1 MNEER
6 SILPQ
11 GYQLKSETRTYMID
25 RYVSAGSNSIVYEA
39 HYQDSLMQEHV
50 HTVLIKELYPL
61 DTQGRIS
68 RDNKQQ
74 LQVKEEGKA
83 FFELQRESFLLGNRA
98 HLTLAASGSDHIA
111 ENLDSF
117 QANNTLYTVLT
128 AKKGK
133 VLGEFLKE
141 GEEFPTATQAVV
153 CINNLLTA
161 LAGFHNHGL
170 LHLDIS
176 PDNIFLL
183 SPEEKGGF
191 PTDLLLL
198 DFNSIYSLEEKSE
211 SEYQYYLGKEDYMA
225 PEIFL
230 HQKAELGPWTDL
242 YSVCAVFYEI
252 LTGEKLPK
260 DRELER
266 NSELVSPYSRI
277 LLHEKERTA
286 EKLNA
291 ILRKGLEL
299 LPQNRYQDIG
309 EMKGD
314 IQELLGILNG
324 TIRFAPLVP
333 EKVQKKKETGGKWRV
348 FAQVSAG
355 VLAGILLMGG
365 LNWGYGLAMGR
376 RVQSE
381 AENPEVSE
389 TEELED
395 TQIDLSLIPLELDD
409 SVVLTEKNVRWPL
422 EDNILNLQEQTST
435 SVRVMLKDYSHKRN
449 LEDVYEQ
456 YSLFCFYSGKGD
468 KRGWQYGDRTYD
480 FFRTEDNA
488 LQMVLP
494 FQDTND
500 FDLSYIGVVFA
511 NYNYDKST
519 ALLDITSCTL
529 TDGEGNRH
537 EITDLIG
544 SHLLYFDEENWQW
557 NLTTDQNQD
566 FVTDFGDIYGGNLT
580 VDAQVGYLEPVV
592 DVKWESEDPDI
603 ARVDPDGRITA
614 VNRGYTTLTVTLT
627 DKETGETK
635 STQMIVN
642 IVRKPI

>member
-1 MNEER
+1 M
-6 SILPQ
+6 
-11 GYQLKSETRTYMID
+11 
-25 RYVSAGSNSIVYEA
+25 
-39 HYQDSLMQEHV
+39 
-50 HTVLIKELYPL
+50 
-61 DTQGRIS
+61 
-68 RDNKQQ
+68 
-74 LQVKEEGKA
+74 
-83 FFELQRESFLLGNRA
+83 
-98 HLTLAASGSDHIA
+98 
-111 ENLDSF
+111 
-117 QANNTLYTVLT
+117 
-128 AKKGK
+128 
-133 VLGEFLKE
+133 
-141 GEEFPTATQAVV
+141 

-198 DFNSIYSLEEKSE
+198 DFNSVYSLEEKSE

-230 HQKAELGPWTDL
+230 HQKTELGPWTDL

-266 NSELVSPYSRI
+266 NRELVSPYSRI

-291 ILRKGLEL
+291 VLRKGLEL
-299 LPQNRYQDIG
+299 LPQKRYQDIG

-324 TIRFAPLVP
+324 TIRFAPLAPEEVP
-333 EKVQKKKETGGKWRV
+333 KKKGTGGKWRA

-355 VLAGILLMGG
+355 VLAGAVIMGG
-365 LNWGYGLAMGR
+365 LNWGYGQAMGQ

-381 AENPEVSE
+381 AENPEAPE

-422 EDNILNLQEQTST
+422 EDNIMNLQEQTST

-566 FVTDFGDIYGGNLT
+566 FVDDFGDIYGGNLT

-642 IVRKPI
+642 VVRKPI

>member
-1 MNEER
+1 
-6 SILPQ
+6 
-11 GYQLKSETRTYMID
+11 
-25 RYVSAGSNSIVYEA
+25 
-39 HYQDSLMQEHV
+39 
-50 HTVLIKELYPL
+50 
-61 DTQGRIS
+61 
-68 RDNKQQ
+68 
-74 LQVKEEGKA
+74 
-83 FFELQRESFLLGNRA
+83 
-98 HLTLAASGSDHIA
+98 
-111 ENLDSF
+111 
-117 QANNTLYTVLT
+117 
-128 AKKGK
+128 
-133 VLGEFLKE
+133 
-141 GEEFPTATQAVV
+141 
-153 CINNLLTA
+153 
-161 LAGFHNHGL
+161 
-170 LHLDIS
+170 
-176 PDNIFLL
+176 
-183 SPEEKGGF
+183 
-191 PTDLLLL
+191 
-198 DFNSIYSLEEKSE
+198 
-211 SEYQYYLGKEDYMA
+211 
-225 PEIFL
+225 
-230 HQKAELGPWTDL
+230 
-242 YSVCAVFYEI
+242 
-252 LTGEKLPK
+252 
-260 DRELER
+260 
-266 NSELVSPYSRI
+266 
-277 LLHEKERTA
+277 
-286 EKLNA
+286 
-291 ILRKGLEL
+291 
-299 LPQNRYQDIG
+299 
-309 EMKGD
+309 MKGD

-333 EKVQKKKETGGKWRV
+333 EKVQKKKGTGGKWRA

-642 IVRKPI
+642 VVRKPI